1 MKTIVFCIAI
11 IAVTISA
18 CGDNNNNTSKEEN
31 KTNESAAANAPAS
44 NTTSRQA
51 APVDDAVTAYLQ
63 LKNALVSDDG
73 KEAAT
78 AGKQLHDAMLKLDNA
93 PFEAEQKKVYD
104 EVKED
109 IKEHAEHISDNAGKI
124 AHQREHFDMLSQ
136 DMYDLVKSAK
146 TTKTL
151 YKDHCPMYNDNKGAD
166 WLSEVKEIKN
176 PYYGKKMLTCGTV
189 KEEIK

>member
-1 MKTIVFCIAI
+1 MKTLIFS
-11 IAVTISA
+11 IAVITATLSA
-18 CGDNNNNTSKEEN
+18 CGDNNNTSKEEN
-31 KTNESAAANAPAS
+31 KTNETATADAPAS
-44 NTTSRQA
+44 NTASQQNA
-51 APVDDAVTAYLQ
+51 SVDEAVNAYLQ
-63 LKNALVSDDG
+63 LKNALVADNG

-78 AGKQLHDAMLKLDNA
+78 AGKQLHGAMLQLENA
-93 PFEAEQKKVYD
+93 SFGAEQKKVYD

-109 IKEHAEHISDNAGKI
+109 IKEHADHISDNAEKI

-151 YKDHCPMYNDNKGAD
+151 YKDHCPMFNDNKGAH

-176 PYYGKKMLTCGTV
+176 PYYGKKMLTCGSV